1 MIYCSVGRNGD
12 HIHTNFKDMFTALRS
27 SGYFVEVLGSSFTC
41 FDASQY
47 GEPCRPR
54 VQEVSLFK
62 PTHSQCCTASLLIR
76 AHPWPMLYRFP
87 SNKSTPMANAVPLPF

>member
-47 GEPCRPR
+47 GEPCKPR
-54 VQEVSLFK
+54 VQVVSLFK
-62 PTHSQCCTASLLIR
+62 PTHGPCC
-76 AHPWPMLYRFP
+76 RFP
-87 SNKSTPMANAVPLPF
+87 SNKSPPIADAVPLPF